1 MRRLAVLSVLFG
13 FAGALAVCFTMRG
26 APAAADSP
34 EQQGW
39 WTVLNPGTGGALPI
53 PAQIP
58 PDVPSNGLL
67 VEGGSASSPSA
78 YAALLYSLGQGA
90 SASTLTLQ
98 VTGNSATTPNSTLEI
113 CPLSSDS
120 FTAEQGGPISGA
132 PSYDCTKKVTASA
145 SSNGTSYQFDASS
158 LVSNGT
164 LAVAVLPTSPTD
176 RVVFNAPDSNS
187 LAAQAP
193 TTSSGNTSSDN
204 TSSALGGVSGGVST
218 PSSSGVSNP
227 GGSFSVP
234 ASGTS
239 PSGTSSS
246 RSSSAS
252 QSPSTSRGQ
261 NLQAFQAFGTASQ
274 QAEPLAVALVAI
286 GLIGGAALWIYAGR
300 RRPDEIPV

>member
-1 MRRLAVLSVLFG
+1 MRRLAVLSVLLG
-13 FAGALAVCFTMRG
+13 FAGALAVCLTMHA
-26 APAAADSP
+26 APAAADAP

-39 WTVLNPGTGGALPI
+39 WTVLNPGIGGLSA
-53 PAQIP
+53 PAPIP

-67 VEGGSASSPSA
+67 VEGGPTASSPA
-78 YAALLYSLGQGA
+78 AFAALLYSLGQGA

-98 VTGNSATTPNSTLEI
+98 VTSNSATTPNSTLEV

-120 FTAEQGGPISGA
+120 FNAQEGGPASAA

-164 LAVAVLPTSPTD
+164 LAVAVLPTSPSD

-187 LAAQAP
+187 LAVQAP
-193 TTSSGNTSSDN
+193 STSSGDTSSGDAS
-204 TSSALGGVSGGVST
+204 TALGGASGAVSIPSSGGVS
-218 PSSSGVSNP
+218 SP

-234 ASGTS
+234 ASGGSTAAT
-239 PSGTSSS
+239 PSSS
-246 RSSSAS
+246 SPVSQSHSSSPG
-252 QSPSTSRGQ
+252 QS
-261 NLQAFQAFGTASQ
+261 LQAFPAFDTSSQ
-274 QAEPLAVALVAI
+274 GAAPLAVALVAI

>member
-13 FAGALAVCFTMRG
+13 FAGALAVCLTMRA
-26 APAAADSP
+26 APAAADAP

-39 WTVLNPGTGGALPI
+39 WTVLNPGVGGLSAPV
-53 PAQIP
+53 PVP
-58 PDVPSNGLL
+58 PDVPSDGLL
-67 VEGGSASSPSA
+67 VQGGPSASSPA
-78 YAALLYSLGQGA
+78 AFAALLYSLGQGA

-120 FTAEQGGPISGA
+120 FNAQEGGPMSAA
-132 PSYDCTKKVTASA
+132 PSYDCTNKVTASA

-164 LAVAVLPTSPTD
+164 LAVAVLPTSPSD

-187 LAAQAP
+187 LAVQAAAISSGD
-193 TTSSGNTSSDN
+193 TSSSGNS
-204 TSSALGGVSGGVST
+204 SSALGGVGGVSN
-218 PSSSGVSNP
+218 PSNSGVSNP

-239 PSGTSSS
+239 PSGTSIPSGS
-246 RSSSAS
+246 S
-252 QSPSTSRGQ
+252 QSPSTPRAQ
-261 NLQAFQAFGTASQ
+261 NVQAFQAFGTAAQ
-274 QAEPLAVALVAI
+274 QAAPLAVALVAI

-300 RRPDEIPV
+300 RRPNEITI